1 MPEEEEGLVVNT
13 VVITD
18 LTWESIDV
26 FNQNFLAIKEYV
38 DTLTE
43 QLTTAKQTIGIL
55 ETVVADL
62 TLRVEALEPP
72 EEEGEP
78 E

>member
-1 MPEEEEGLVVNT
+1 MPEEDDGLVVNT

-18 LTWESIDV
+18 LTWESIDI
-26 FNQNFLAIKEYV
+26 FNQNFIAIKEYV
-38 DTLTE
+38 DNLTE
-43 QLTTAKQTIGIL
+43 QLTTANQTIENL
-55 ETVVADL
+55 ETAVADL

>member
-1 MPEEEEGLVVNT
+1 MPEEDEGLVVNT

-18 LTWESIDV
+18 LTWESIDI
-26 FNQNFLAIKEYV
+26 FNQNFIAIKEYV
-38 DTLTE
+38 DDLSE
-43 QLTTAKQTIGIL
+43 QLKTANQTIENL
-55 ETVVADL
+55 ETAVADL